1 MNRTPSKQQE
11 KILNKQGKF
20 IVNACAGSGKTLTLS
35 KKLVKLINNNTEPN
49 RGIATLSFTNT
60 AWEEIKKNFD
70 EWGLEIRYPNF
81 IGTFDRFINKYIF
94 YQYYYL
100 LEKFDKRPLLVG
112 DLGTPWIRKE
122 HDKDYQQYFDIYSF
136 DKNDDLIKTKEVNT
150 FFNIKNKYNADGK
163 TINGHYKNLVEMKY
177 KIYDEG
183 FVTQDDINYFSLK
196 LLEKFDFISENIANK
211 FPIFLID
218 ESQDTN
224 DIKMSI
230 MKIIL
235 SKKKIKG
242 FTFIGD
248 FNQAI
253 YEWNGAKPELFEE
266 LTEKYDTVDLNEN
279 WRSSQNICN
288 LSSKLSGIKYTAVND
303 DVKDYSFIPVI
314 DGYDEPKENKSKFF
328 NDIINEF
335 IELCNEHKIKLSKK
349 NVSVLC
355 KGNTLIKI
363 INGQNDTDYDDLFT
377 DKGDITY
384 DLINAR
390 FLFDQNKFN
399 EAYLKIENIL
409 ISIDLGKEYTSYL
422 EIKNYKSEIGFFN
435 MKKLC
440 FDLINIMPSTID
452 MTLNNWIKNF
462 KLKLRRSDFYLKK
475 EILRKI
481 KIKNDNAELLVTD
494 LFDLEEH
501 SKNYTLS
508 TIHGVKGK
516 TFDATLLILKTK
528 TDKGTYETFIKNFKK
543 TGKMK
548 DEDLRNVYVGVTRPR
563 KILVIAVPEKDKK
576 MWHNLLLD
584 EPYREKNQTSLF
596 EFGK

>member
-1 MNRTPSKQQE
+1 MNRNPSKQQE
-11 KILNKQGKF
+11 EILNKHGKF

-35 KKLVKLINNNTEPN
+35 KKLVKLINSNTKPHQ
-49 RGIATLSFTNT
+49 GIATLSFTNA
-60 AWEEIKKNFD
+60 AWKEIKKNFD
-70 EWGLEIRYPNF
+70 EWGFEIKYPNF

-100 LEKFDKRPLLVG
+100 LKKFDKRPLLVG
-112 DLGTPWIRKE
+112 ELGTPWIRKE
-122 HDKDYQQYFDIYSF
+122 YDKDYQQYFDIYSF
-136 DKNDDLIKTKEVNT
+136 DKNDNLIKTKDSNT
-150 FFNIKNKYNADGK
+150 FFHIANKYNDNGV
-163 TINGHYKNLVEMKY
+163 INGHYKNLVKMKN
-177 KIYDEG
+177 KIYDEN

-196 LLEKFDFISENIANK
+196 LLEKFEFISENIANK
-211 FPIFLID
+211 FPVFLID

-235 SKKKIKG
+235 NKKSVEG
-242 FTFIGD
+242 FIFIGD

-253 YEWNGAKPELFEE
+253 YEWNGAKPELFEQ

-288 LSSKLSGIKYTAVND
+288 LSSKLSETKYNAVNE
-303 DVKDYSFIPVI
+303 DVKDYPFIPVI

-328 NDIINEF
+328 NAIINDF
-335 IELCNEHKIKLSKK
+335 LELCEEHKIKLSRK
-349 NVSVLC
+349 NVAVLC
-355 KGNTLIKI
+355 KGNTLIKT
-363 INGQNDTDYDDLFT
+363 INGQNNVNYNELVI
-377 DKGDITY
+377 DKRNITY
-384 DLINAR
+384 DLMYAR

-399 EAYLKIENIL
+399 EAYLKIEPIL
-409 ISIDLGKEYTSYL
+409 ISVDLDKKYNSYL
-422 EIKNYKSEIGFFN
+422 EIKNYKSKIGFFN

-440 FDLINIMPSTID
+440 FDLINIMPHTID
-452 MTLNNWIKNF
+452 TELNKWIKIF
-462 KLKLRRSDFYLKK
+462 KLKLRGSDFYLKK
-475 EILRKI
+475 KILPKI
-481 KIKNDNAELLVTD
+481 KIKNKNSGLLVTD
-494 LFDLEEH
+494 LFNLDEY
-501 SKNYTLS
+501 SKSYTLS

-528 TDKGTYETFIKNFKK
+528 TDKGSYKNFIETFKE

-563 KILVIAVPEKDKK
+563 KILVIAVPKQDEK
-576 MWHNLLLD
+576 MWHELFLD

>member
-35 KKLVKLINNNTEPN
+35 KKLVNLINNNTEPN
-49 RGIATLSFTNT
+49 RGIATLSFTNA
-60 AWEEIKKNFD
+60 AWKEIKKNFD
-70 EWGLEIRYPNF
+70 EWSLEIRYPNF

-100 LEKFDKRPLLVG
+100 LEEFDKRPLLVG
-112 DLGTPWIRKE
+112 ELGTPWIRKE

-150 FFNIKNKYNADGK
+150 FFNIENKYNADGV
-163 TINGHYKNLVEMKY
+163 TINGHYKNVVEMKY
-177 KIYDEG
+177 KIYAEG

-196 LLEKFDFISENIANK
+196 LLEKFEFISENIANK
-211 FPIFLID
+211 FPFFLID

-235 SKKKIKG
+235 NKKSVKG

-253 YEWNGAKPELFEE
+253 YEWNGAKPELFEK
-266 LTEKYDTVDLNEN
+266 LTEKYDTVYLNEN

-288 LSSKLSGIKYTAVND
+288 LSSKLSRIKYTAVNE

-314 DGYDEPKENKSKFF
+314 NGYDEPKENKSILYK
-328 NDIINEF
+328 DIINDF
-335 IELCNEHKIKLSKK
+335 LELCNEHEIRLSKK

-355 KGNTLIKI
+355 KGNALIKI
-363 INGQNDTDYDDLFT
+363 INGQNDFKYNDIFT
-377 DKGDITY
+377 DKRNITY
-384 DLINAR
+384 DLVYAR

-409 ISIDLGKEYTSYL
+409 ISIDSDKEYNSYS

-440 FDLINIMPSTID
+440 FDLINIMPSTTN
-452 MTLNNWIKNF
+452 MTLNNWIKKF
-462 KLKLRRSDFYLKK
+462 KLKLRRSNFYLKK
-475 EILRKI
+475 KILPKI
-481 KIKNDNAELLVTD
+481 KIKDKNTELLVTD
-494 LFDLEEH
+494 LFNLEEY

-516 TFDATLLILKTK
+516 TFDATLLILKAT
-528 TDKGTYETFIKNFKK
+528 TDKGSYKNFIKNFKK
-543 TGKMK
+543 NGKMK

-563 KILVIAVPEKDKK
+563 KVLVIAVPKQDEE